1 MPKVMGYFTN
11 CLQRLNEYVDKE
23 QKNGSEIPRFTKT
36 QIRLIVKYLE
46 KRDIFRFDH
55 VIDCNGGKDCHC
67 QNLQKEEFIRTVSI
81 INHSIPR
88 AILEMLI

>member
-36 QIRLIVKYLE
+36 QVRLIVKYLE
-46 KRDIFRFDH
+46 KKDIFNFGH
-55 VIDCNGGKDCHC
+55 AIDCNGGPSCHC
-67 QNLQKEEFIRTVSI
+67 RAIQKEEFIRTISL
-81 INHSIPR
+81 INRKIPR
-88 AILEMLI
+88 AILETLI